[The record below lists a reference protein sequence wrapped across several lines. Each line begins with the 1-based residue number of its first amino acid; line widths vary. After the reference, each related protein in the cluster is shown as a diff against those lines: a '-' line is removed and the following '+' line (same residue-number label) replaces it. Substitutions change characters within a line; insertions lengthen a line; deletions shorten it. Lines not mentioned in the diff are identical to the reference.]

1 MMLMEP
7 LRCSCERGG
16 VVAWVRESPGLVSVA
31 ESPGYR
37 QADVGATNAA
47 TAQGEEIGE
56 GWKFCLRRKDKF
68 SGRNRRTQR
77 TTAQRGARAQS
88 FTLGLISGWVDL
100 PVSQRE

>member
-1 MMLMEP
+1 MPHRPPRAGAMVTLMGIGRLRMMLMEP

-47 TAQGEEIGE
+47 DGT
-56 GWKFCLRRKDKF
+56 
-68 SGRNRRTQR
+68 GRGDR
-77 TTAQRGARAQS
+77 
-88 FTLGLISGWVDL
+88 
-100 PVSQRE
+100 